1 MLKLKKAAYL
11 FFSVVFVLIA
21 ALSFSA
27 CNNDGFEIVQSIT
40 YVTGREKKTETS
52 QVGILTD
59 NWKLTISEN
68 QYLEID
74 EEYRYTYNIPMYI
87 NLTKDKK
94 TVTSYYGLT
103 EDDIGETVGY
113 YISEYYGTVSNIH
126 EKRTYFSFTFHGWS
140 YDYIR
145 VKIID
150 NTTIVVRK
158 YTVDT
163 TYTVTSFQITYFDED
178 R

>member
-1 MLKLKKAAYL
+1 MVKLKKAIYL
-11 FFSVVFVLIA
+11 FFSVFFVLIA

-40 YVTGREKKTETS
+40 YVTGGEKKTETS

-59 NWKLTISEN
+59 NWRPSISEN

-74 EEYRYTYNIPMYI
+74 EEYRYTDDIPMYI

-113 YISEYYGTVSNIH
+113 YVSEYYGTVSNIH
-126 EKRTYFSFTFHGWS
+126 EKRTYFSFTFHGWG
-140 YDYIR
+140 YHYVR

-150 NTTIVVRK
+150 NTTILIR
-158 YTVDT
+158 YRTTET
-163 TYTVTSFQITYFDED
+163 TYTVTSYQITYFDED